1 MPELKT
7 DWSYPVLETTLDK
20 RLERPGVQRGY
31 SSEMTGVDGRSEGGL
46 KPFPGFKL
54 VHRMTQLQNQA
65 NHGILS
71 VVKDFKPI
79 DFRIGSEYYGYGFV
93 YRAQRTNNAALAD
106 VFIDYWDSVNQA
118 WTYCYKIMNAVSST
132 DQFDVQVAGRFV
144 YCFVAGRSPALFYIA
159 ATRTK
164 EYAAEADAHLLSV
177 SPTVNNGTAATLELL
192 GGANPRHVLW
202 RFDTSAEATKT
213 VETAFL
219 EFTVSGTLVS
229 TSGGVNVTVNPVTDP
244 GASGVLWNETEV
256 TWNNRTTATAWS
268 TAGGSYNGLVGTTVN
283 VPKGFLGK
291 VSVDLKTIVQDC
303 LNSVHQTFTSKV
315 DVIARNSLSELLSIV
330 GRGQTN
336 PAILPKLTVTYTNKV
351 FLTPTVVGLLGTG
364 TIPGPGKQPVL
375 ASPERGIAGGSYTTV
390 DTERPATAQ
399 VLLEPENPYSN
410 EDNFP
415 DPQSGLCAGDTFPAA
430 GAPFV
435 PGTALVHSPT
445 AGACSATLDGITD
458 ANLVIQLLTPAN
470 RQTSVSVTPRLDW
483 TAFYENGGALS
494 ANMKFDV
501 FLVQEDVGNLGSKC
515 VTAGSPLPW
524 NQSYFEPASLW
535 PSGKMPY
542 GKKFLW
548 KVVARRIDCDDFY
561 IESTVGSFTT
571 ENKYQARKFEAGDY
585 SFGYQLVDSK
595 TGRQSALSNI
605 AQVRSEDFTVTRTQG
620 GNAISVKQDQY
631 MGVELVY
638 DSAKYDLMYVYRSVK
653 IQDAGGTMIAG
664 LLFLDRIVKLSD
676 YLTCKNGAGVSYT
689 FNTLTT
695 SNRHAMYFYE
705 LEDKQLVYQNPYVDR
720 SVFDETMPY
729 GGAALFYQST
739 MLVSRIETPTA
750 STTEESRNV
759 DPHRGLGEMRWSS
772 LMEMSPELFP
782 PFNRYNPTIPSNEVI
797 CFARIGANVAGI
809 SRDKVYHIRKS
820 GPYVKVTEMH
830 EGYGIVNHKA
840 VDSVGSAAY
849 YVSSHGLKS
858 VDMQGQLD
866 EIRNLNSVFVRE
878 WRTDLTSV
886 QVAHDPFM
894 NCLFVHNPVQA
905 ESYVLWFSTGKT
917 TKVADAN
924 FDLAAQGPWP
934 INFTTNQYGNDLCR
948 RAFFLQN
955 NQETRASG
963 TGFNVFAGP
972 AIYIVDDG
980 ATKTISGGT
989 TSWNGARRI
998 TTLDFAGDSR
1008 FVASGA
1014 ASSGVIPISTG
1025 TGTVVSTD
1033 AWKFAYAYLV
1043 HSTTIPQHIG
1053 KKFKVM
1059 YNTAS
1064 NVYYDPLVV
1073 GGWASTVTAGD
1084 VFVVSPIVFE
1094 WAGHPL
1100 ALTTEQ
1106 GMVFSNADLFRMK
1119 VISSVGAAFTDVSGP
1134 PTSDSVT
1141 AATPLDRY
1149 TGLVYSGT
1157 LDAPVATAQTKDTN
1171 GNLYSS
1177 VEDDEGVVYA
1187 AFGSDAS
1194 DGKYGVKGTT
1204 LTPGIRI
1211 LCPDLDFRLL
1221 GCIVRGTITAVE
1233 RTNNIRGS

>member
-7 DWSYPVLETTLDK
+7 DWSYPVMETTLDK

-54 VHRMTQLQNQA
+54 VHRLTQLQNQA
-65 NHGILS
+65 NHGISS
-71 VVKDFKPI
+71 VVLDFKPI

-93 YRAQRTNNAALAD
+93 YRAQRAGSTTVAD
-106 VFIDYWDSVNQA
+106 VFIDYWDSVNQS
-118 WTYCYKIMNAVSST
+118 WTYCYKLMDAVSST
-132 DQFDVQVAGRFV
+132 AQFDVQVAGRFV
-144 YCFVAGRSPALFYIA
+144 YCFVAGRSPALFYVA

-164 EYAAEADAHLLSV
+164 EYGAEADAHILSA
-177 SPTVNNGTAATLELL
+177 SPATNNGSAATLELQ
-192 GGANPRHVLW
+192 GGANPRNILW

-213 VETAFL
+213 VESSFL
-219 EFTVSGTLVS
+219 EFTVSGSAVVS
-229 TSGGVNVTVNPVTDP
+229 SGGVTVTINPVTDP
-244 GASGVLWNETEV
+244 GASGVLWDEGQV

-268 TAGGSYNGLVGTTVN
+268 VAGGSYEGSVSASIN

-291 VSVDLKTIVQDC
+291 VSVDMKTIVQRC
-303 LNSVHQTFTSKV
+303 LNSVDQTFTAKT
-315 DVIARNSLSELLSIV
+315 DVLARSNLSELLSIV

-336 PAILPKLTVTYTNKV
+336 LAILPKLTVTYTNKV
-351 FLTPTVVGLLGTG
+351 FLTPTVVGLSGTG
-364 TIPGPGKQPVL
+364 TIPGPGKQPTL
-375 ASPERGIAGGSYTTV
+375 ASPERGIAAGSFTTV

-399 VLLEPENPYSN
+399 VLLEPDNPYSN

-435 PGTALVHSPT
+435 PGAALVHSPT
-445 AGACSATLDGITD
+445 AGACSATVDGITD

-494 ANMKFDV
+494 ANMVYEV

-515 VTAGSPLPW
+515 VTVGASRPW

-548 KVVARRIDCDDFY
+548 KVVARRTDCNDFY
-561 IESTVGSFTT
+561 IESTVGNFTT
-571 ENKYQARKFEAGDY
+571 ENRYQARKFEAGDY

-620 GNAISVKQDQY
+620 GNAISVKQDQF
-631 MGVELVY
+631 MGIELVY

-676 YLTCKNGAGVSYT
+676 YLTCKNGAGAGYT

-695 SNRHAMYFYE
+695 TNRHAMYFYE

-720 SVFDETMPY
+720 SVFDETMPF
-729 GGAALFYQST
+729 GGAALFYQNT

-750 STTEESRNV
+750 STSEENRIV

-782 PFNRYNPTIPSNEVI
+782 PFNRYNPTIPSNEVL
-797 CFARIGANVAGI
+797 CFAKVGSNVVGI

-820 GPYVKVTEMH
+820 GPYIKVTEMH

-840 VDSVGSAAY
+840 VDSVGSAAF
-849 YVSSHGLKS
+849 YVTSHGLKS

-866 EIRNLNSVFVRE
+866 EIRNLNTVFVRE
-878 WRTDLTSV
+878 WRSDLLSI

-894 NCLFVHNPVQA
+894 NCLFVHNPVQ
-905 ESYVLWFSTGKT
+905 EETYVLWFSTGKT
-917 TKVADAN
+917 TKIADAN
-924 FDLAAQGPWP
+924 FALVAQGPWP
-934 INFTTNQYGNDLCR
+934 INWTSNQFGNDLCR

-963 TGFNVFAGP
+963 TGFNIFAGP
-972 AIYIVDDG
+972 AIYVVDE
-980 ATKTISGGT
+980 ASTRTVAGGT
-989 TSWNGARRI
+989 VSWNGARRI
-998 TTLDFAGDSR
+998 TTLDFQGDSR
-1008 FVASGA
+1008 FVASGSW
-1014 ASSGVIPISTG
+1014 ASGAIPIGTA
-1025 TGTVVSTD
+1025 TGTVVGTN
-1033 AWKFAYAYLV
+1033 AWKFAYAYLS
-1043 HSTTIPQHIG
+1043 HSTVIPQHIG
-1053 KKFKVM
+1053 KKFKIM

-1064 NVYYDPLVV
+1064 AVYVDSVV
-1073 GGWASTVTAGD
+1073 TPWVASVTAGD

-1119 VISSVGAAFTDVSGP
+1119 VISSVGAAFTDVTGAP
-1134 PTSDSVT
+1134 VSDSVT
-1141 AATPLDRY
+1141 SATPLDRY
-1149 TGLVYSGT
+1149 TAIVYSGT
-1157 LDAPVATAQTKDTN
+1157 QDEPVAKAQTKDTN

-1194 DGKYGVKGTT
+1194 DGRYGVKGTS

-1221 GCIVRGTITAVE
+1221 GCIVRGTITSVE

>member
-7 DWSYPVLETTLDK
+7 DWSYPVMETTLDK

-54 VHRMTQLQNQA
+54 AHRLTQLQNQA

-71 VVKDFKPI
+71 VVTDFKPI

-93 YRAQRTNNAALAD
+93 YRAQRPATPTVSD

-118 WTYCYKIMNAVSST
+118 WTYCYKIMDAVSAT
-132 DQFDVQVAGRFV
+132 EQFDVEVAGRFV

-164 EYAAEADAHLLSV
+164 EYSAEADSFVQANT
-177 SPTVNNGTAATLELL
+177 PTVNYGSAATLELL
-192 GGANPRHVLW
+192 GGGNPRNILW
-202 RFDTSAEATKT
+202 RFDTSAEAAKT

-219 EFTVSGTLVS
+219 DFTVSGTQIVS
-229 TSGGVNVTVNPVTDP
+229 SGGVNITVNPLTDP
-244 GASGVLWNETEV
+244 SATGVLWNESQV
-256 TWNNRTTATAWS
+256 TYNNRATGSAWS
-268 TAGGSYNGLVGTTVN
+268 VAGGSYNASYSTTVN

-291 VSVDLKTIVQDC
+291 VSMDLKEIVQRSV
-303 LNSVHQTFTSKV
+303 NSLDQAFTAKT
-315 DVIARNSLSELLSIV
+315 DIIARSSLPELLSIV
-330 GRGQTN
+330 GRTQTN
-336 PAILPKLTVTYTNKV
+336 LAILPKLTVTYSNKV
-351 FLTPTVVGLLGTG
+351 FLTPTVVGQSGTG
-364 TIPGPGKQPVL
+364 TIPGPGKQPIL
-375 ASPERGIAGGSYTTV
+375 ASPERGIAAGSYTTV
-390 DTERPATAQ
+390 DSERPSTAQ
-399 VLLEPENPYSN
+399 ILLESENPYSN

-430 GAPFV
+430 GAAFV
-435 PGTALVHSPT
+435 PGVALVHTPT
-445 AGACSATLDGITD
+445 AGGCSATADQITD
-458 ANLVIQLLTPAN
+458 TNLVIQLLTPAN

-483 TAFYENGGALS
+483 TAFYDQGGALS
-494 ANMKFDV
+494 VNMVYEV
-501 FLVQEDVGNLGSKC
+501 FLVQEDIGELNTKKVNITS
-515 VTAGSPLPW
+515 LPW

-542 GKKFLW
+542 AKKFLW
-548 KVVARRIDCDDFY
+548 KVVARRTDCDDFY
-561 IESTVGSFTT
+561 VESTVGTFTT
-571 ENKYQARKFEAGDY
+571 ENRYQARKFEAGDY

-620 GNAISVKQDQY
+620 GNTISVKQDQY
-631 MGVELVY
+631 MGIELVY

-653 IQDAGGTMIAG
+653 IQDAGGTMVAG
-664 LLFLDRIVKLSD
+664 LLFLDKIVKLSD

-705 LEDKQLVYQNPYVDR
+705 LEDKQLVYQNPYIDR
-720 SVFDETMPY
+720 SVFDETMPF

-739 MLVSRIETPTA
+739 MLMSRIETPTA
-750 STTEESRNV
+750 STTEENRNV

-797 CFARIGANVAGI
+797 CFARIGGNVAGL
-809 SRDKVYHIRKS
+809 SRDKVYHVRKS
-820 GPYVKVTEMH
+820 GPYIKVTEMH
-830 EGYGIVNHKA
+830 EGYGVVNHKA

-866 EIRNLNSVFVRE
+866 EIRNLNTVFVRE
-878 WRTDLTSV
+878 WKNDLSSV

-894 NCLFVHNPVQA
+894 NCLFIHNPVQE

-917 TKVADAN
+917 TKIADAN
-924 FDLAAQGPWP
+924 FALAAQGPWP
-934 INFTTNQYGNDLCR
+934 INWTSNQFGNDLCR

-955 NQETRASG
+955 NQETRANG
-963 TGFNVFAGP
+963 TGYNVFAGP
-972 AIYIVDDG
+972 AIYVVDE
-980 ATKTISGGT
+980 AASRTISGGT
-989 TSWNGARRI
+989 TAWNGSRRI

-1014 ASSGVIPISTG
+1014 WASGSVPVSTA
-1025 TGTVVSTD
+1025 TGTVVGTD
-1033 AWKFAYAYLV
+1033 AWKFAYAYLSQ
-1043 HSTTIPQHIG
+1043 STVNAQHIG
-1053 KKFKVM
+1053 KKFKIM
-1059 YNTAS
+1059 YNTATA
-1064 NVYYDPLVV
+1064 VYVDSAVYP
-1073 GGWASTVTAGD
+1073 WVTSIVAGD
-1084 VFVVSPIVFE
+1084 VFVVSPVVFE

-1106 GMVFSNADLFRMK
+1106 GLVFSNADLFRMK
-1119 VISSVGAAFTDVSGP
+1119 VVSSIGAAFTDVAGP
-1134 PTSDSVT
+1134 PTTDTVT
-1141 AATPLDRY
+1141 ASTPLDRY
-1149 TGLVYSGT
+1149 TGIVYSGT
-1157 LDAPVATAQTKDTN
+1157 QETPIATAQTKDTN

-1194 DGKYGVKGTT
+1194 DGRYGVKGTS

-1233 RTNNIRGS
+1233 RTSNIRGS